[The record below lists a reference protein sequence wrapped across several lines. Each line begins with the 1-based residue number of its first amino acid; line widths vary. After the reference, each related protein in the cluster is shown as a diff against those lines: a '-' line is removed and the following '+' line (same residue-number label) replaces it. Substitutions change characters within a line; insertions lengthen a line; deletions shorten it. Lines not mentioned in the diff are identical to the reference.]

1 MDLQDHKPDDLIQS
15 MEAELA
21 KALNELRCLQGDAD
35 KINGRIRFCLA
46 CLHIIKDKKDSKEQ
60 R

>member
-1 MDLQDHKPDDLIQS
+1 MDLERYTDDELLQS
-15 MEAELA
+15 IEAEVA

-35 KINGRIRFCLA
+35 KINGRLRFALA
-46 CLHIIKDKKDSKEQ
+46 ATHAIKDRKDQ

>member
-1 MDLQDHKPDDLIQS
+1 MDLERFTDEELVQS
-15 MEAELA
+15 IEAEIA

-35 KINGRIRFCLA
+35 KVNGRLRFALA
-46 CLHIIKDKKDSKEQ
+46 AVHAIKDRKEQ

>member
-1 MDLQDHKPDDLIQS
+1 MDLNQYSSEDLIKS
-15 MEAELA
+15 VEAELA

-35 KINGRIRFCLA
+35 KVNSRIRFCLA
-46 CLHIIKDKKDSKEQ
+46 ALHIIKDKKE